1 MNLMLGIAFL
11 ITIYF
16 LSRSLESGN
25 KKNNNN

>member
-1 MNLMLGIAFL
+1 MNLMLGIVFL

-16 LSRSLESGN
+16 LIRSLESGN